1 MQSFAGIEMGP
12 PAAFLLPLAG
22 TLIKVGLVVAL
33 LLGLLFGVQRIYQ
46 AGFQAAA
53 QEAQVRELKA
63 KEQARAMSAKLI
75 QAQMDKH
82 KRIDHETQR
91 ALALAR
97 ERAAASRDDLER
109 LRNKLSAISH
119 TDVRAN
125 TADADAGCA
134 DIRGERD
141 RLAAL
146 LAEGASLVAE
156 GQQRGDELAVRLK
169 ALQGNAQ

>member
-1 MQSFAGIEMGP
+1 MGMFAM
-12 PAAFLLPLAG
+12 FLPMAVPILKGVIIA
-22 TLIKVGLVVAL
+22 AL
-33 LLGLLFGVQRIYQ
+33 LAAIGFAVQRIYQ

-53 QEAQVRELKA
+53 QEAQVRELQA

-109 LRNKLSAISH
+109 LRNKLSALSH
-119 TDVRAN
+119 TDVRAH
-125 TADADAGCA
+125 TADADASCG
-134 DIRGERD
+134 DVRGERD

>member
-1 MQSFAGIEMGP
+1 VIALG
-12 PAAFLLPLAG
+12 LA
-22 TLIKVGLVVAL
+22 LKVGAVVASL
-33 LLGLLFGVQRIYQ
+33 MAIGVGAQRIYQ

-53 QEAQVRELKA
+53 QEAQVRELQA

-82 KRIDHETQR
+82 RRIDHETQR

-109 LRNKLSAISH
+109 LRNKLSALSH
-119 TDVRAN
+119 TDVRAH
-125 TADADAGCA
+125 TADADASCG
-134 DIRGERD
+134 DVRGERD

-146 LAEGASLVAE
+146 LAEGTSLVAE

>member
-1 MQSFAGIEMGP
+1 
-12 PAAFLLPLAG
+12 
-22 TLIKVGLVVAL
+22 
-33 LLGLLFGVQRIYQ
+33 
-46 AGFQAAA
+46 
-53 QEAQVRELKA
+53 
-63 KEQARAMSAKLI
+63 MSAKLM

-82 KRIDHETQR
+82 KRIDDETQR

-109 LRNKLSAISH
+109 LRNKLSALSH

-125 TADADAGCA
+125 TADADAGCG
-134 DIRGERD
+134 DVRGERD

>member
-1 MQSFAGIEMGP
+1 MLPFAAFEMGP
-12 PAAFLLPLAG
+12 ASFLLPLAG
-22 TLIKVGLVVAL
+22 TLIKVGFVAAL
-33 LLGLLFGVQRIYQ
+33 LMGVLFGAQRIYQ

-53 QEAQVRELKA
+53 QEAQVRELQA

-109 LRNKLSAISH
+109 LRNKLSALSH
-119 TDVRAN
+119 TDVRAH
-125 TADADAGCA
+125 TADANASCA
-134 DIRGERD
+134 DVRGERD

-156 GQQRGDELAVRLK
+156 GQQRGDELAVRLQ

>member
-1 MQSFAGIEMGP
+1 MIALG
-12 PAAFLLPLAG
+12 LA
-22 TLIKVGLVVAL
+22 LKVGAVVVSLMAI
-33 LLGLLFGVQRIYQ
+33 GVGAQRIYQ

-53 QEAQVRELKA
+53 QEAQVRELQA

-75 QAQMDKH
+75 QAHMDKH

-109 LRNKLSAISH
+109 LRNKLSALSH
-119 TDVRAN
+119 TDVRAH
-125 TADADAGCA
+125 TADADASCG
-134 DIRGERD
+134 DVRGERD

-156 GQQRGDELAVRLK
+156 GQQRGDELAVRLGS
-169 ALQGNAQ
+169 LQ

>member
-1 MQSFAGIEMGP
+1 MAIG
-12 PAAFLLPLAG
+12 
-22 TLIKVGLVVAL
+22 VGA
-33 LLGLLFGVQRIYQ
+33 QRIYQ

-109 LRNKLSAISH
+109 LRNTLLALSH
-119 TDVRAN
+119 TEV
-125 TADADAGCA
+125 
-134 DIRGERD
+134 
-141 RLAAL
+141 
-146 LAEGASLVAE
+146 
-156 GQQRGDELAVRLK
+156 
-169 ALQGNAQ
+169 

>member
-1 MQSFAGIEMGP
+1 MIALG
-12 PAAFLLPLAG
+12 LA
-22 TLIKVGLVVAL
+22 LKVGAAVVSLMAI
-33 LLGLLFGVQRIYQ
+33 GVGAQRIYQ

-53 QEAQVRELKA
+53 QEAQVRELRA
-63 KEQARAMSAKLI
+63 KEQSRAMSAKLM
-75 QAQMDKH
+75 QAQMDKQ
-82 KRIDHETQR
+82 KWIDHETQR

-109 LRNKLSAISH
+109 LRNKLSALSH

-134 DIRGERD
+134 DVRGERD

-156 GQQRGDELAVRLK
+156 GQQRGDELAVRLGEVQK
-169 ALQGNAQ
+169 SAY

>member
-1 MQSFAGIEMGP
+1 MIALG
-12 PAAFLLPLAG
+12 LA
-22 TLIKVGLVVAL
+22 LKVGAVVVSLMAI
-33 LLGLLFGVQRIYQ
+33 GVGAQRIYQ

-53 QEAQVRELKA
+53 KEAQVRELKA
-63 KEQARAMSAKLI
+63 TEQARAMSAKLI
-75 QAQMDKH
+75 QAQMEKH

-109 LRNKLSAISH
+109 LRNKLSALSE

-156 GQQRGDELAVRLK
+156 GQQRGDELAVRLGAFSISGDGK
-169 ALQGNAQ
+169 H

>member
-1 MQSFAGIEMGP
+1 MGMFAM
-12 PAAFLLPLAG
+12 FLPMAVPILKGVIIA
-22 TLIKVGLVVAL
+22 AL
-33 LLGLLFGVQRIYQ
+33 LAAIGFAVQRIYQ

-53 QEAQVRELKA
+53 QEAQVRELQA

-75 QAQMDKH
+75 QAHMDKH

-109 LRNKLSAISH
+109 LRNKLSALSH
-119 TDVRAN
+119 TDVRAH
-125 TADADAGCA
+125 TADADASCG
-134 DIRGERD
+134 DVRGERD

-156 GQQRGDELAVRLK
+156 GQQRGDELAVRLGS
-169 ALQGNAQ
+169 LQ

>member
-1 MQSFAGIEMGP
+1 MGMFAM
-12 PAAFLLPLAG
+12 FLPMAVPMLKGVIIA
-22 TLIKVGLVVAL
+22 AL
-33 LLGLLFGVQRIYQ
+33 LAAMGFAVQRIYQ

-53 QEAQVRELKA
+53 QEAQVRELQA
-63 KEQARAMSAKLI
+63 REQARAMSAKLI

-109 LRNKLSAISH
+109 LRNKLSALSH
-119 TDVRAN
+119 TDVRAH
-125 TADADAGCA
+125 TADADASCG
-134 DIRGERD
+134 DVRGERD

>member
-1 MQSFAGIEMGP
+1 MIALG
-12 PAAFLLPLAG
+12 LA
-22 TLIKVGLVVAL
+22 LKVGAVVVSLMAI
-33 LLGLLFGVQRIYQ
+33 GVGAQRIYQ

-53 QEAQVRELKA
+53 QEAQLRELKA
-63 KEQARAMSAKLI
+63 KEQARAMSAKLM

-109 LRNKLSAISH
+109 LRNKLSALSH

-125 TADADAGCA
+125 TADADASCG
-134 DIRGERD
+134 DVRGERD

-156 GQQRGDELAVRLK
+156 GQQRGDEYIATLDCLK
-169 ALQGNAQ
+169 LY

>member
-1 MQSFAGIEMGP
+1 MIALG
-12 PAAFLLPLAG
+12 LA
-22 TLIKVGLVVAL
+22 LKVGAVVASL
-33 LLGLLFGVQRIYQ
+33 MAIGVGAQRIYQ

-63 KEQARAMSAKLI
+63 KEQAREMSAKLI

-109 LRNKLSAISH
+109 LRNKLSALSH
-119 TDVRAN
+119 TDVRAH
-125 TADADAGCA
+125 TADADAGCG
-134 DIRGERD
+134 DVRGERD

>member
-1 MQSFAGIEMGP
+1 MIALG
-12 PAAFLLPLAG
+12 LA
-22 TLIKVGLVVAL
+22 LKVGAVVVSLMAI
-33 LLGLLFGVQRIYQ
+33 GVGAQRIYQ

-53 QEAQVRELKA
+53 KEAQVRELKA

-75 QAQMDKH
+75 QAQMNKH

-97 ERAAASRDDLER
+97 ERAAVSRDDLER
-109 LRNKLSAISH
+109 LRNKLSALSH

-169 ALQGNAQ
+169 AMQGMAQ

>member
-1 MQSFAGIEMGP
+1 MIALG
-12 PAAFLLPLAG
+12 LA
-22 TLIKVGLVVAL
+22 LKVGAVVVSLMAI
-33 LLGLLFGVQRIYQ
+33 GVGAQRIYQ

-91 ALALAR
+91 SLALAR
-97 ERAAASRDDLER
+97 ERAAANRDDLER
-109 LRNKLSAISH
+109 LRNKLSALSH
-119 TDVRAN
+119 TDVRAH
-125 TADADAGCA
+125 TADADAGCG
-134 DIRGERD
+134 DVRGERD

>member
-1 MQSFAGIEMGP
+1 MGMFAM
-12 PAAFLLPLAG
+12 FLPMAVPILKGVIIA
-22 TLIKVGLVVAL
+22 AL
-33 LLGLLFGVQRIYQ
+33 LAAMGFAVQRIYQ

-109 LRNKLSAISH
+109 LRNKLSALSH
-119 TDVRAN
+119 TDVRAH
-125 TADADAGCA
+125 TADADASCG
-134 DIRGERD
+134 DVRGERD

>member
-1 MQSFAGIEMGP
+1 M
-12 PAAFLLPLAG
+12 FLPMTMPILKG
-22 TLIKVGLVVAL
+22 AL
-33 LLGLLFGVQRIYQ
+33 LAALLAAIGFAVHRIYQ

-63 KEQARAMSAKLI
+63 KEQAQAMSAKLI

-109 LRNKLSAISH
+109 LRNKLSALSN

-125 TADADAGCA
+125 TTDADAGCA
-134 DIRGERD
+134 DVRGERD

-169 ALQGNAQ
+169 AMQGMAQ

>member
-1 MQSFAGIEMGP
+1 MIALG
-12 PAAFLLPLAG
+12 LA
-22 TLIKVGLVVAL
+22 LKVGAVVVL
-33 LLGLLFGVQRIYQ
+33 LMAIGLGAQRIYQ

-53 QEAQVRELKA
+53 QEAQVRELQA

-91 ALALAR
+91 ALVLAR

-109 LRNKLSAISH
+109 LRNKLSALSH

-134 DIRGERD
+134 DVRGERD

>member
-1 MQSFAGIEMGP
+1 MGMFAM
-12 PAAFLLPLAG
+12 FLPMAVPILKGVIIA
-22 TLIKVGLVVAL
+22 AL
-33 LLGLLFGVQRIYQ
+33 LAAIGFAVQRIYQ

-53 QEAQVRELKA
+53 QEAQVRELQA

-109 LRNKLSAISH
+109 LRNKLSALSH
-119 TDVRAN
+119 TDVRAH
-125 TADADAGCA
+125 TADADASCG
-134 DIRGERD
+134 DVRGERD

-156 GQQRGDELAVRLK
+156 GQQRGDELAVRLGATEK
-169 ALQGNAQ
+169 ISSH

>member
-12 PAAFLLPLAG
+12 PAAFLLLLAG
-22 TLIKVGLVVAL
+22 TVIKIGLFVAL
-33 LLGLLFGVQRIYQ
+33 LLGLLFGAQRIHK

-53 QEAQVRELKA
+53 KEAQVRELQA

-75 QAQMDKH
+75 QAHMDKH

-109 LRNKLSAISH
+109 LRNTLSALSH
-119 TDVRAN
+119 TEV
-125 TADADAGCA
+125 
-134 DIRGERD
+134 
-141 RLAAL
+141 
-146 LAEGASLVAE
+146 
-156 GQQRGDELAVRLK
+156 
-169 ALQGNAQ
+169 